1 MQRRKEKNE
10 KKKSKKKQ
18 EVEKREE
25 ARAEEEKAPFGCSS
39 VDPDPSWLGTHHAMG
54 CLLSFSAGRRLSI
67 L

>member
-1 MQRRKEKNE
+1 MQRKKKKNE

-18 EVEKREE
+18 EVERREE
-25 ARAEEEKAPFGCSS
+25 ARAEEKAPFGCSS
-39 VDPDPSWLGTHHAMG
+39 ADPDPSWLGTHHAMG